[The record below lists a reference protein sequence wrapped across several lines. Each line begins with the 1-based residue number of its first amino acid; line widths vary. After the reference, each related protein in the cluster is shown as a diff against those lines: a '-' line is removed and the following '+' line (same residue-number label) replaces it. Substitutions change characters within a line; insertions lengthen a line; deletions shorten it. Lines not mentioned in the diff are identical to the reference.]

1 MDKEKAIQTII
12 KNHSDRLTRLKAR
25 YERKYY
31 NATTPEEIL
40 RVNEWLEKE
49 EEKVQREYLK
59 ELKGV
64 ML

>member
-31 NATTPEEIL
+31 NATTSEEIL